1 MSKRANFWGHALL
14 SLAVPACLTSCIN
27 EDMSDCGND
36 YKITYRMNLNTN
48 LSTEIEQVLTT
59 TEEQAFAPTLRS
71 ALDNVFTDYAQD
83 NDLSFYVGGNL
94 TRHEANEMN
103 GNTASYTIYLS
114 RNVYR
119 HLALANT
126 KDETQVQ
133 ATGTDALSS
142 FALHQTAADTIDCHR
157 YGLFTARK
165 DIAADDFGKDIDV
178 NLHMANCAAVV
189 LINQNVTKPDALAG
203 YLKGMTTSFSVND
216 STYAK
221 TQSTVLRARSV
232 YEATT
237 SNRYNAL
244 YAVGFPSEKGTW
256 TFDVI
261 VKRNGKYTKTAL
273 TVSEPLKAGQL
284 KIIKTMLK
292 DDGSLTTETRNVGA
306 TVTLDWK
313 QGGEHDVEI

>member
-1 MSKRANFWGHALL
+1 MIKRAKFWGYAML
-14 SLAVPACLTSCIN
+14 SLAVPACLTSCID

-36 YKITYRMNLNTN
+36 YKITYRMNLSTS
-48 LSTEIEQVLTT
+48 LSTEIEQTLTSA
-59 TEEQAFAPTLRS
+59 EEQAFAPTLRS
-71 ALDNVFTDYAQD
+71 ALGNVFTDYAKD

-94 TRHEANEMN
+94 SRHEANEMN

-114 RNVYR
+114 RNDYR

-126 KDETQVQ
+126 QDETQVKT
-133 ATGTDALSS
+133 TGQDALQQ
-142 FALHQTAADTIDCHR
+142 FALQQVAGDTIDCHR

-178 NLHMANCAAVV
+178 SLYMANCAAVV
-189 LINQNVTKPDALAG
+189 LINQNDTKPDALAG
-203 YLKGMTTSFSVND
+203 YLNGMTTCFSVND

-221 TQSTVLRARSV
+221 TQTTVLRARSV
-232 YEATT
+232 YEAG
-237 SNRYNAL
+237 NAYNAL

-284 KIIKTMLK
+284 KIIKTKLK

-313 QGGEHDVEI
+313 QGGEHDIDI